1 MFNENGAYFKINYI
15 SLGYKLPKKAL
26 DAMKITSCRFYATLD
41 NVYTFQKANVPD
53 AEQVNPF
60 GIYDGATYP
69 IPRKL
74 TLGVNVQF

>member
-1 MFNENGAYFKINYI
+1 
-15 SLGYKLPKKAL
+15 LGL
-26 DAMKITSCRFYATLD
+26 SGCRFYAVLQ
-41 NVYTFQKANVPD
+41 NVYTFQKAKVPD

-69 IPRKL
+69 IPKKV